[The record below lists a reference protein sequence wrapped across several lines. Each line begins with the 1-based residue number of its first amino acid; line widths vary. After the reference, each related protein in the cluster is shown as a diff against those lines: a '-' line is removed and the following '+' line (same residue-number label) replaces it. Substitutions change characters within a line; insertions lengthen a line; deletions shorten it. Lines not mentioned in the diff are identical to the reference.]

1 MGYTINDV
9 LTLARAGFTAGQIA
23 AMTAAAPAPAT
34 PAPAPAAPAPAP
46 AAPAPAAPA
55 SAAPA
60 PAAPAPA
67 APAPAAPAPAAPTP
81 ADPLEQILTQLRL
94 NALNAAQQP
103 PAQSVDE
110 ILAEII
116 NPPAAGK

>member
-9 LTLARAGFTAGQIA
+9 LTLAHAGFTAGQIA

-67 APAPAAPAPAAPTP
+67 APAPAAPAPA
-81 ADPLEQILTQLRL
+81 DPLEQILTQLRI

-103 PAQSVDE
+103 PAQSVDD

>member
-9 LTLARAGFTAGQIA
+9 LTLAHAGFTAGQIA
-23 AMTAAAPAPAT
+23 AMTAAAPAT
-34 PAPAPAAPAPAP
+34 PT
-46 AAPAPAAPA
+46 
-55 SAAPA
+55 PA

-67 APAPAAPAPAAPTP
+67 APAPAAPAPAPAPAAPAPAAPAP
-81 ADPLEQILTQLRL
+81 ADPLEQILTQLRI

-103 PAQSVDE
+103 PAQSVDD

>member
-9 LTLARAGFTAGQIA
+9 LTLAHAGFTAGQIA
-23 AMTAAAPAPAT
+23 AMTAAAPATPT
-34 PAPAPAAPAPAP
+34 PAPAAPAP

-55 SAAPA
+55 PAPA

-67 APAPAAPAPAAPTP
+67 APAPAAPAPA
-81 ADPLEQILTQLRL
+81 DPLEQILTQLRI

-103 PAQSVDE
+103 PAQSVDD